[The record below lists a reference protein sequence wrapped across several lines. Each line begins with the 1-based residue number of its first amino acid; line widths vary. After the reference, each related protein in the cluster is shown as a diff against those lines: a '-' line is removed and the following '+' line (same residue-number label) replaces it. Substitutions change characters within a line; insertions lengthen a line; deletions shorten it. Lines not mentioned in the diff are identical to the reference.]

1 MIFKTVV
8 VRGFP
13 CCKCRFVHRDISTS
27 DTQVRDDFKR
37 AAELHVRTNAS
48 WVGCNGF
55 SIPRTGQPLGLALS

>member
-37 AAELHVRTNAS
+37 AAELHVLTNAS
-48 WVGCNGF
+48 
-55 SIPRTGQPLGLALS
+55 